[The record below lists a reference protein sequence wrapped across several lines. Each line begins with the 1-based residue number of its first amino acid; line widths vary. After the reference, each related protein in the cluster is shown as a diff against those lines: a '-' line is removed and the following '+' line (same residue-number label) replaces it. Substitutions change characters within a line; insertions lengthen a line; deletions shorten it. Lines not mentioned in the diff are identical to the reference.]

1 MLVKFT
7 NIKKYRALILGRWLL
22 RGFSFSTIRSRGDYT
37 MARKKRNP
45 DAEKL
50 AESILNA
57 YQPESVDDMQ
67 DALKDV
73 FGPLFEKM
81 LQGELNNHL
90 GYDAHSKEP
99 KEHDNRRNGY
109 GTKTLKTSFGEV
121 AIDVPRDRE
130 ASFEP
135 ELIPKR
141 KRDVSDIEG
150 KVLSMY
156 ARGMSQRDIAATV
169 EAIYGFDISH
179 EMISDITDAVL
190 PELEEW
196 QARPLAKCYAFLF
209 VDCMYVTLRENY
221 EAKEYAVYTI
231 LGYDLKGN
239 KEILGLWLNQTESK
253 NRWMQVFDELKARG
267 VEDVFFISM
276 DGVSGLEEGA
286 KAIFPSV
293 IVQRCIVHLVR
304 NALRYIPSKDYK
316 EVCRD
321 MKKFY
326 GASSLNAA
334 HAAFDSFQ
342 NRWSHYSGAVDVWKR
357 NFAHVE
363 QLFDYGSAI
372 RKIMYTTNAV
382 ESVHSSFRKV
392 TKKGAFSN
400 ENALLKLLYL
410 RTKELHAKWSGGR
423 IQNWAMVLNQLMINE
438 TFSSRMKS
446 MRFTFR
452 NNGRFI
458 QLCVRSK
465 FI

>member
-1 MLVKFT
+1 
-7 NIKKYRALILGRWLL
+7 
-22 RGFSFSTIRSRGDYT
+22 
-37 MARKKRNP
+37 MARKKRNS

-109 GTKTLKTSFGEV
+109 GNKTLKTSFGEV

-169 EAIYGFDISH
+169 EDIYGFDISH

-334 HAAFDSFQ
+334 HATFDSFQ

-363 QLFDYGSAI
+363 QLFDYGTAI

-438 TFSSRMKS
+438 TFSSRIEKYA
-446 MRFTFR
+446 
-452 NNGRFI
+452 I
-458 QLCVRSK
+458 YLP
-465 FI
+465 

>member
-1 MLVKFT
+1 
-7 NIKKYRALILGRWLL
+7 
-22 RGFSFSTIRSRGDYT
+22 

-109 GTKTLKTSFGEV
+109 GNKTLKTSFGEV

-169 EAIYGFDISH
+169 EDIYGFDISH

-334 HAAFDSFQ
+334 HATFDSFQ

-357 NFAHVE
+357 NFAHVK

-438 TFSSRMKS
+438 TFSSRIEKYA
-446 MRFTFR
+446 
-452 NNGRFI
+452 I
-458 QLCVRSK
+458 YLP
-465 FI
+465 

>member
-1 MLVKFT
+1 
-7 NIKKYRALILGRWLL
+7 
-22 RGFSFSTIRSRGDYT
+22 

-382 ESVHSSFRKV
+382 ESVHSSLRKV

>member
-1 MLVKFT
+1 
-7 NIKKYRALILGRWLL
+7 
-22 RGFSFSTIRSRGDYT
+22 

-109 GTKTLKTSFGEV
+109 GNKTLKTSFGEV

-169 EAIYGFDISH
+169 EDIYGFDISH

-326 GASSLNAA
+326 GSSSLNAA

-438 TFSSRMKS
+438 TFSSRIEKYA
-446 MRFTFR
+446 
-452 NNGRFI
+452 I
-458 QLCVRSK
+458 YLP
-465 FI
+465 

>member
-1 MLVKFT
+1 
-7 NIKKYRALILGRWLL
+7 
-22 RGFSFSTIRSRGDYT
+22 

-109 GTKTLKTSFGEV
+109 GNKTLKTSFGEV

-169 EAIYGFDISH
+169 EDIYGFDISH

-400 ENALLKLLYL
+400 ENAILKLLYL

-438 TFSSRMKS
+438 TFSSRIEKYA
-446 MRFTFR
+446 
-452 NNGRFI
+452 I
-458 QLCVRSK
+458 YLP
-465 FI
+465 

>member
-1 MLVKFT
+1 
-7 NIKKYRALILGRWLL
+7 
-22 RGFSFSTIRSRGDYT
+22 

-392 TKKGAFSN
+392 KKGAFSN

>member
-1 MLVKFT
+1 
-7 NIKKYRALILGRWLL
+7 
-22 RGFSFSTIRSRGDYT
+22 

-109 GTKTLKTSFGEV
+109 GNKTLKTSFGEV

-169 EAIYGFDISH
+169 EDIYGFDISH

-209 VDCMYVTLRENY
+209 VDCMYVTLQENY
-221 EAKEYAVYTI
+221 ETKECAVFTI

-334 HAAFDSFQ
+334 HATFDSFQ

-438 TFSSRMKS
+438 TFSSRIEKYA
-446 MRFTFR
+446 
-452 NNGRFI
+452 I
-458 QLCVRSK
+458 YLP
-465 FI
+465 

>member
-1 MLVKFT
+1 
-7 NIKKYRALILGRWLL
+7 
-22 RGFSFSTIRSRGDYT
+22 

-50 AESILNA
+50 AESILNT
-57 YQPESVDDMQ
+57 YQPESVEDMQ
-67 DALKDV
+67 DVLKDV

-99 KEHDNRRNGY
+99 KKHDNRRNGY
-109 GTKTLKTSFGEV
+109 GNKTLKTSFGKV
-121 AIDVPRDRE
+121 NIDVPRDRE

-135 ELIPKR
+135 ELIPNR

-156 ARGMSQRDIAATV
+156 ARGMSQCDIAATV
-169 EAIYGFDISH
+169 EDIYGFDISH

-253 NRWMQVFDELKARG
+253 NRWMQVFDELKVRG

-276 DGVSGLEEGA
+276 DGVSGLKEGA

-304 NALRYIPSKDYK
+304 NALRYLPSKDYK

-326 GASSLNAA
+326 SASSLNAA

-342 NRWSHYSGAVDVWKR
+342 NRWSHYSGAVDVCKR
-357 NFAHVE
+357 NFSHVE

-382 ESVHSSFRKV
+382 ESIHSSFRKV
-392 TKKGAFSN
+392 TKKGVFSN
-400 ENALLKLLYL
+400 ENAQTVDKVHFMDDVYSLFFY
-410 RTKELHAKWSGGR
+410 
-423 IQNWAMVLNQLMINE
+423 N
-438 TFSSRMKS
+438 
-446 MRFTFR
+446 
-452 NNGRFI
+452 RFI
-458 QLCVRSK
+458 KTNARSDSYDV
-465 FI
+465 

>member
-1 MLVKFT
+1 
-7 NIKKYRALILGRWLL
+7 
-22 RGFSFSTIRSRGDYT
+22 

-253 NRWMQVFDELKARG
+253 NRWIQVFDELKARG

-423 IQNWAMVLNQLMINE
+423 IQNWAMVLKQLMINE

-458 QLCVRSK
+458 QLRVRSK

>member
-1 MLVKFT
+1 
-7 NIKKYRALILGRWLL
+7 
-22 RGFSFSTIRSRGDYT
+22 

-109 GTKTLKTSFGEV
+109 GNKTLKTSFGEV

-169 EAIYGFDISH
+169 EDIYGFDISH

-196 QARPLAKCYAFLF
+196 QDRPLAKCYAFLF

-334 HAAFDSFQ
+334 HATFDSFQ

-438 TFSSRMKS
+438 TFSSRIEKYA
-446 MRFTFR
+446 
-452 NNGRFI
+452 I
-458 QLCVRSK
+458 YLP
-465 FI
+465 

>member
-1 MLVKFT
+1 
-7 NIKKYRALILGRWLL
+7 
-22 RGFSFSTIRSRGDYT
+22 

-50 AESILNA
+50 AESILNT
-57 YQPESVDDMQ
+57 YQPESVEDMQ
-67 DALKDV
+67 DVLKDV

-99 KEHDNRRNGY
+99 KKHDNRRNGY
-109 GTKTLKTSFGEV
+109 GNKTLKTSFGKV
-121 AIDVPRDRE
+121 NIDVPRDRE

-135 ELIPKR
+135 ELIPNR

-156 ARGMSQRDIAATV
+156 ARGMSQCDIAATV
-169 EAIYGFDISH
+169 EDIYGFDISH

-253 NRWMQVFDELKARG
+253 NRWMQVFDELKVGG

-276 DGVSGLEEGA
+276 DGVSGLKEGA

-304 NALRYIPSKDYK
+304 NALRYLPSKDYK

-326 GASSLNAA
+326 SASSLNAA

-342 NRWSHYSGAVDVWKR
+342 NRWSHYSGAVDVCKR
-357 NFAHVE
+357 NFSHVE

-382 ESVHSSFRKV
+382 ESIHSSFRKV
-392 TKKGAFSN
+392 TKKGVFSN
-400 ENALLKLLYL
+400 ENAQTVDKVHFMDDVYSL
-410 RTKELHAKWSGGR
+410 
-423 IQNWAMVLNQLMINE
+423 
-438 TFSSRMKS
+438 F
-446 MRFTFR
+446 
-452 NNGRFI
+452 
-458 QLCVRSK
+458 
-465 FI
+465 

>member
-1 MLVKFT
+1 
-7 NIKKYRALILGRWLL
+7 
-22 RGFSFSTIRSRGDYT
+22 

-169 EAIYGFDISH
+169 EDIYGFDISH

-221 EAKEYAVYTI
+221 EAKEYDVYTI

-438 TFSSRMKS
+438 TFSSRIEKYA
-446 MRFTFR
+446 
-452 NNGRFI
+452 I
-458 QLCVRSK
+458 YLP
-465 FI
+465 

>member
-1 MLVKFT
+1 
-7 NIKKYRALILGRWLL
+7 
-22 RGFSFSTIRSRGDYT
+22 
-37 MARKKRNP
+37 MARKKGNP

>member
-1 MLVKFT
+1 
-7 NIKKYRALILGRWLL
+7 
-22 RGFSFSTIRSRGDYT
+22 

-50 AESILNA
+50 AESILNT
-57 YQPESVDDMQ
+57 YQPESVEDMQ
-67 DALKDV
+67 DVLKDV

-99 KEHDNRRNGY
+99 KKHDNRRNGY
-109 GTKTLKTSFGEV
+109 GNKTLKTSFGKV
-121 AIDVPRDRE
+121 NIDVPRDRE

-135 ELIPKR
+135 ELIPNR

-156 ARGMSQRDIAATV
+156 ARGMSQCDIAATV
-169 EAIYGFDISH
+169 EDIYGFDISH

-253 NRWMQVFDELKARG
+253 NRWMQVFDELKVRG

-276 DGVSGLEEGA
+276 DGVSGLKEGA

-304 NALRYIPSKDYK
+304 NALRYLPSKDYK

-326 GASSLNAA
+326 SASSLNAA

-342 NRWSHYSGAVDVWKR
+342 NRWSHYSGAVDVCKR
-357 NFAHVE
+357 NFSHVE

-382 ESVHSSFRKV
+382 ESIHSSFRKV
-392 TKKGAFSN
+392 TKKGVFSN
-400 ENALLKLLYL
+400 ENAQTVDKV
-410 RTKELHAKWSGGR
+410 HF
-423 IQNWAMVLNQLMINE
+423 MDDV
-438 TFSSRMKS
+438 
-446 MRFTFR
+446 
-452 NNGRFI
+452 
-458 QLCVRSK
+458 
-465 FI
+465 

>member
-1 MLVKFT
+1 
-7 NIKKYRALILGRWLL
+7 
-22 RGFSFSTIRSRGDYT
+22 

-109 GTKTLKTSFGEV
+109 GNKTLKTSFGEV

-169 EAIYGFDISH
+169 EDIYGFDISH

-253 NRWMQVFDELKARG
+253 NRWMQVFDELKVRG

-276 DGVSGLEEGA
+276 DGVSGLKEGA

-438 TFSSRMKS
+438 TFSSRIEKYA
-446 MRFTFR
+446 
-452 NNGRFI
+452 I
-458 QLCVRSK
+458 YLP
-465 FI
+465 

>member
-1 MLVKFT
+1 M
-7 NIKKYRALILGRWLL
+7 GRL
-22 RGFSFSTIRSRGDYT
+22 
-37 MARKKRNP
+37 RKKRNP

-50 AESILNA
+50 AESILNT
-57 YQPESVDDMQ
+57 YQPESVEDMQ
-67 DALKDV
+67 DVLKDV

-99 KEHDNRRNGY
+99 KKHDNRRNGY
-109 GTKTLKTSFGEV
+109 GNKTLKTSFGKV
-121 AIDVPRDRE
+121 NIDVPRDRE

-156 ARGMSQRDIAATV
+156 ARGMSQCDIAATV
-169 EAIYGFDISH
+169 EDIYGFDISH

-221 EAKEYAVYTI
+221 EDKEYAVYTI

-239 KEILGLWLNQTESK
+239 KEILGLLLNQTESK
-253 NRWMQVFDELKARG
+253 NRWMQVFDELKVRG

-276 DGVSGLEEGA
+276 DGVSGLKEGA

-304 NALRYIPSKDYK
+304 NALRYLPSKDYK

-326 GASSLNAA
+326 SASSLNAA
-334 HAAFDSFQ
+334 HAAFNSFQ
-342 NRWSHYSGAVDVWKR
+342 NRWSQYSGAVDVCKR
-357 NFAHVE
+357 NFSHVE

-382 ESVHSSFRKV
+382 ESIHSSFRKV

-410 RTKELHAKWSGGR
+410 RTKELHTKWAGGR
-423 IQNWAMVLNQLMINE
+423 IRNWAMVLNQLMVNE
-438 TFSSRMKS
+438 TFSSRIEKYV
-446 MRFTFR
+446 
-452 NNGRFI
+452 I
-458 QLCVRSK
+458 YLP
-465 FI
+465 

>member
-1 MLVKFT
+1 
-7 NIKKYRALILGRWLL
+7 
-22 RGFSFSTIRSRGDYT
+22 

-45 DAEKL
+45 DAENL
-50 AESILNA
+50 AESILNT
-57 YQPESVDDMQ
+57 YQPESVEDMQ
-67 DALKDV
+67 DVLKDV
-73 FGPLFEKM
+73 FGPLFEKRI
-81 LQGELNNHL
+81 QGELNNHL

-99 KEHDNRRNGY
+99 KKHDNRRNGY
-109 GTKTLKTSFGEV
+109 GNKTLKTSFGKV
-121 AIDVPRDRE
+121 NIDVPRDLE

-156 ARGMSQRDIAATV
+156 ARGMSQCDIAATV
-169 EAIYGFDISH
+169 EDIYGFDISH

-253 NRWMQVFDELKARG
+253 NRWMQVFDELKVRG

-276 DGVSGLEEGA
+276 DGVSGLKEGA

-304 NALRYIPSKDYK
+304 NALRYLPSKDYK

-326 GASSLNAA
+326 SASSLNAA

-342 NRWSHYSGAVDVWKR
+342 NRWSHYSGAVDVCKR
-357 NFAHVE
+357 NFSHVE

-382 ESVHSSFRKV
+382 ESIHSSFRKV
-392 TKKGAFSN
+392 TKKGVFSN
-400 ENALLKLLYL
+400 ENAQ
-410 RTKELHAKWSGGR
+410 T
-423 IQNWAMVLNQLMINE
+423 VD
-438 TFSSRMKS
+438 KS
-446 MRFTFR
+446 C
-452 NNGRFI
+452 
-458 QLCVRSK
+458 L
-465 FI
+465 

>member
-1 MLVKFT
+1 
-7 NIKKYRALILGRWLL
+7 
-22 RGFSFSTIRSRGDYT
+22 

-50 AESILNA
+50 AESILNT
-57 YQPESVDDMQ
+57 YQPESVEDMQ
-67 DALKDV
+67 DVLKDV

-99 KEHDNRRNGY
+99 KKHDNRRNGY
-109 GTKTLKTSFGEV
+109 GNKTLKTSFGKV
-121 AIDVPRDRE
+121 NIDVPRDRE

-135 ELIPKR
+135 ELIPNR

-156 ARGMSQRDIAATV
+156 ARGMSQCDIAATV
-169 EAIYGFDISH
+169 EDIYGFDISH

-253 NRWMQVFDELKARG
+253 NRWMQVFDELKVRG

-276 DGVSGLEEGA
+276 DGVSGLKEGA

-304 NALRYIPSKDYK
+304 NALRYLPSKDYK

-326 GASSLNAA
+326 SASSLNAA

-342 NRWSHYSGAVDVWKR
+342 NRWSHYSGAVDVCKR
-357 NFAHVE
+357 NFSHVE

-382 ESVHSSFRKV
+382 ESIHSSFRKV
-392 TKKGAFSN
+392 TKKGVFSN
-400 ENALLKLLYL
+400 ENAQTVDKVHFIDDVYSLFFYN
-410 RTKELHAKWSGGR
+410 R
-423 IQNWAMVLNQLMINE
+423 
-438 TFSSRMKS
+438 FMK
-446 MRFTFR
+446 T
-452 NNGRFI
+452 NA
-458 QLCVRSK
+458 RSDSYDV
-465 FI
+465 

>member
-1 MLVKFT
+1 
-7 NIKKYRALILGRWLL
+7 
-22 RGFSFSTIRSRGDYT
+22 

-109 GTKTLKTSFGEV
+109 GNKTLKTSFGEV

-169 EAIYGFDISH
+169 EDIYGFDISH

-400 ENALLKLLYL
+400 ENTLLKLLYL

-438 TFSSRMKS
+438 TFSSRIEKYA
-446 MRFTFR
+446 
-452 NNGRFI
+452 I
-458 QLCVRSK
+458 YLP
-465 FI
+465 

>member
-1 MLVKFT
+1 
-7 NIKKYRALILGRWLL
+7 
-22 RGFSFSTIRSRGDYT
+22 
-37 MARKKRNP
+37 MARKKRNS

-169 EAIYGFDISH
+169 EDIYGFDISH

>member
-1 MLVKFT
+1 
-7 NIKKYRALILGRWLL
+7 
-22 RGFSFSTIRSRGDYT
+22 

-57 YQPESVDDMQ
+57 YQPESVEDMQ
-67 DALKDV
+67 DVLKDV

-99 KEHDNRRNGY
+99 KKHDNRRNGY
-109 GTKTLKTSFGEV
+109 GNKTLKTSFGKV
-121 AIDVPRDRE
+121 NIDVPRDRE

-135 ELIPKR
+135 ELIPNR

-156 ARGMSQRDIAATV
+156 ARGMSQCDIAATV
-169 EAIYGFDISH
+169 EDIYGFDISH

-253 NRWMQVFDELKARG
+253 NRWMQVFDELKVRG

-276 DGVSGLEEGA
+276 DGVSGLKEGA

-304 NALRYIPSKDYK
+304 NALRYLPSKDYK

-326 GASSLNAA
+326 SASSLNAA

-342 NRWSHYSGAVDVWKR
+342 NRWSHYSGAVDVCKR
-357 NFAHVE
+357 NFSHVE

-382 ESVHSSFRKV
+382 ESIHSSFRKV
-392 TKKGAFSN
+392 TKKGVFSN
-400 ENALLKLLYL
+400 ENAQTVDKVHFMDDVYSLFFYN
-410 RTKELHAKWSGGR
+410 R
-423 IQNWAMVLNQLMINE
+423 
-438 TFSSRMKS
+438 FMK
-446 MRFTFR
+446 T
-452 NNGRFI
+452 NA
-458 QLCVRSK
+458 RSDSYDV
-465 FI
+465 

>member
-1 MLVKFT
+1 
-7 NIKKYRALILGRWLL
+7 
-22 RGFSFSTIRSRGDYT
+22 

-50 AESILNA
+50 AESILNT
-57 YQPESVDDMQ
+57 YQPESVEDMQ
-67 DALKDV
+67 DVLKDV

-99 KEHDNRRNGY
+99 KKHDNRRNGY
-109 GTKTLKTSFGEV
+109 GNKTLKTSFGKV
-121 AIDVPRDRE
+121 NIDVPRDRE

-135 ELIPKR
+135 ELIPNR

-156 ARGMSQRDIAATV
+156 ARGMSQCDIAATV
-169 EAIYGFDISH
+169 EDIYGFDISH

-253 NRWMQVFDELKARG
+253 NRWMQVFDELKVGG

-276 DGVSGLEEGA
+276 DGVSGLKEGA

-304 NALRYIPSKDYK
+304 NALRYLPSKDYK

-326 GASSLNAA
+326 SASSLNAA

-342 NRWSHYSGAVDVWKR
+342 NRWSHYSGAVDVCKR
-357 NFAHVE
+357 NFSHVE

-382 ESVHSSFRKV
+382 ESIHSSFRKV
-392 TKKGAFSN
+392 TKKGVFSN
-400 ENALLKLLYL
+400 ENAQTVDKV
-410 RTKELHAKWSGGR
+410 HF
-423 IQNWAMVLNQLMINE
+423 MDD
-438 TFSSRMKS
+438 
-446 MRFTFR
+446 
-452 NNGRFI
+452 
-458 QLCVRSK
+458 
-465 FI
+465 

>member
-1 MLVKFT
+1 
-7 NIKKYRALILGRWLL
+7 
-22 RGFSFSTIRSRGDYT
+22 

-253 NRWMQVFDELKARG
+253 NRWIQVFDELKARG

-334 HAAFDSFQ
+334 HATFGSFQ

-423 IQNWAMVLNQLMINE
+423 IQNWAMVLKQLMINE

>member
-1 MLVKFT
+1 
-7 NIKKYRALILGRWLL
+7 
-22 RGFSFSTIRSRGDYT
+22 

-50 AESILNA
+50 AESILNT
-57 YQPESVDDMQ
+57 YQPESVEDMQ
-67 DALKDV
+67 DVLKDV

-99 KEHDNRRNGY
+99 KKHDNRRNGY
-109 GTKTLKTSFGEV
+109 GNKTLKTSFGKV
-121 AIDVPRDRE
+121 NIDVPRDRE

-135 ELIPKR
+135 ELIPNR

-156 ARGMSQRDIAATV
+156 ARGMSQCDIAATI
-169 EAIYGFDISH
+169 EDIYGFDISH

-253 NRWMQVFDELKARG
+253 NRWMQVFDELKVRG

-276 DGVSGLEEGA
+276 DGVSGLKEGA

-304 NALRYIPSKDYK
+304 NALRYLPSKDYK
-316 EVCRD
+316 EICRD

-326 GASSLNAA
+326 SASSLNAA

-342 NRWSHYSGAVDVWKR
+342 NRWSHYSGAVDVCKR
-357 NFAHVE
+357 NFSHVE

-382 ESVHSSFRKV
+382 ESIHSSFRKV
-392 TKKGAFSN
+392 TKKGVFSN
-400 ENALLKLLYL
+400 ENAQTVDKVHFMDDVYSLFFYN
-410 RTKELHAKWSGGR
+410 R
-423 IQNWAMVLNQLMINE
+423 
-438 TFSSRMKS
+438 FMK
-446 MRFTFR
+446 T
-452 NNGRFI
+452 NA
-458 QLCVRSK
+458 RSDSYDV
-465 FI
+465 

>member
-1 MLVKFT
+1 
-7 NIKKYRALILGRWLL
+7 
-22 RGFSFSTIRSRGDYT
+22 

-438 TFSSRMKS
+438 TFS
-446 MRFTFR
+446 T
-452 NNGRFI
+452 
-458 QLCVRSK
+458 
-465 FI
+465 

>member
-1 MLVKFT
+1 
-7 NIKKYRALILGRWLL
+7 
-22 RGFSFSTIRSRGDYT
+22 

-50 AESILNA
+50 AESILNT
-57 YQPESVDDMQ
+57 YQPESVEDMQ
-67 DALKDV
+67 DVLKDV

-99 KEHDNRRNGY
+99 KKHDNRRNGY
-109 GTKTLKTSFGEV
+109 GNKTLKTSFGKV
-121 AIDVPRDRE
+121 NIDVPRDRE

-135 ELIPKR
+135 ELIPNR

-156 ARGMSQRDIAATV
+156 ARGMSQCDIAATV
-169 EAIYGFDISH
+169 EDIYGFDISH

-253 NRWMQVFDELKARG
+253 NRWMQVFDELKVRG

-276 DGVSGLEEGA
+276 DGVSGLKEGA

-304 NALRYIPSKDYK
+304 NALRYLPSKDYK

-326 GASSLNAA
+326 SASSLNAA

-342 NRWSHYSGAVDVWKR
+342 NRWSHYSGAVDVCKR
-357 NFAHVE
+357 NFSHVE

-382 ESVHSSFRKV
+382 ESIHSSFRKV
-392 TKKGAFSN
+392 TKKGVFSN
-400 ENALLKLLYL
+400 ENAQTVDKVHFMDDVYSLFFL
-410 RTKELHAKWSGGR
+410 
-423 IQNWAMVLNQLMINE
+423 
-438 TFSSRMKS
+438 
-446 MRFTFR
+446 
-452 NNGRFI
+452 
-458 QLCVRSK
+458 
-465 FI
+465 

>member
-1 MLVKFT
+1 
-7 NIKKYRALILGRWLL
+7 
-22 RGFSFSTIRSRGDYT
+22 

-50 AESILNA
+50 AESILNT
-57 YQPESVDDMQ
+57 YQPESVEDMQ
-67 DALKDV
+67 DVLKDV
-73 FGPLFEKM
+73 FGPLFEKRI
-81 LQGELNNHL
+81 QGELNNHL

-99 KEHDNRRNGY
+99 KKHDNRRNGY
-109 GTKTLKTSFGEV
+109 GNKTLKTSFGKV
-121 AIDVPRDRE
+121 NIDVPRDLE

-156 ARGMSQRDIAATV
+156 ARGMSQCDIAATV
-169 EAIYGFDISH
+169 EDIYGFDISH

-253 NRWMQVFDELKARG
+253 NRWMQVFDELKVRG

-276 DGVSGLEEGA
+276 DGVSGLKEGA

-304 NALRYIPSKDYK
+304 NALRYLPSKDYK

-326 GASSLNAA
+326 SASSLNAA

-342 NRWSHYSGAVDVWKR
+342 NRWSHYSGAVDVCKR
-357 NFAHVE
+357 NFSHVE

-382 ESVHSSFRKV
+382 ESIHSSFRKV
-392 TKKGAFSN
+392 TKKGVFSN
-400 ENALLKLLYL
+400 ENAQ
-410 RTKELHAKWSGGR
+410 T
-423 IQNWAMVLNQLMINE
+423 VD
-438 TFSSRMKS
+438 KS
-446 MRFTFR
+446 C
-452 NNGRFI
+452 
-458 QLCVRSK
+458 L
-465 FI
+465 

>member
-1 MLVKFT
+1 
-7 NIKKYRALILGRWLL
+7 
-22 RGFSFSTIRSRGDYT
+22 

-50 AESILNA
+50 AESILNT
-57 YQPESVDDMQ
+57 YQPESVEDMQ
-67 DALKDV
+67 DVLKDV

-99 KEHDNRRNGY
+99 KKHDNRRNGY
-109 GTKTLKTSFGEV
+109 GNKTLKTSFGKV
-121 AIDVPRDRE
+121 NIDVPRDRE

-135 ELIPKR
+135 ELIPNR
-141 KRDVSDIEG
+141 KRDVSDIKG

-156 ARGMSQRDIAATV
+156 ARGMSQCDIAATV
-169 EAIYGFDISH
+169 EDIYGFDISH

-253 NRWMQVFDELKARG
+253 NRWMQVFDELKVRG

-276 DGVSGLEEGA
+276 DGVSGLKEGA

-304 NALRYIPSKDYK
+304 NALRYLPSKDYK

-326 GASSLNAA
+326 SASSLNAA

-342 NRWSHYSGAVDVWKR
+342 NRWSHYSGAVDVCKR
-357 NFAHVE
+357 NFSHVE

-382 ESVHSSFRKV
+382 ESIHSSFRKV
-392 TKKGAFSN
+392 TKKGVFSN
-400 ENALLKLLYL
+400 ENAQTVDKVHFMDDVYSLFFYN
-410 RTKELHAKWSGGR
+410 R
-423 IQNWAMVLNQLMINE
+423 
-438 TFSSRMKS
+438 FMK
-446 MRFTFR
+446 T
-452 NNGRFI
+452 NA
-458 QLCVRSK
+458 RSDSYDV
-465 FI
+465 

>member
-1 MLVKFT
+1 
-7 NIKKYRALILGRWLL
+7 
-22 RGFSFSTIRSRGDYT
+22 

-423 IQNWAMVLNQLMINE
+423 IQNWAMVL
-438 TFSSRMKS
+438 KH
-446 MRFTFR
+446 
-452 NNGRFI
+452 
-458 QLCVRSK
+458 
-465 FI
+465 

>member
-1 MLVKFT
+1 
-7 NIKKYRALILGRWLL
+7 
-22 RGFSFSTIRSRGDYT
+22 

-109 GTKTLKTSFGEV
+109 GNKTLKTSFGEV

-169 EAIYGFDISH
+169 EDIYGFDISH

-372 RKIMYTTNAV
+372 RKIMYTTNVV

-392 TKKGAFSN
+392 TKKGVFSN

-410 RTKELHAKWSGGR
+410 RTKELHVKWSGGR

-438 TFSSRMKS
+438 AFSSRIEKYA
-446 MRFTFR
+446 
-452 NNGRFI
+452 I
-458 QLCVRSK
+458 YLP
-465 FI
+465 

>member
-1 MLVKFT
+1 
-7 NIKKYRALILGRWLL
+7 
-22 RGFSFSTIRSRGDYT
+22 

-50 AESILNA
+50 AQSILNA

-109 GTKTLKTSFGEV
+109 GNKTLKTSFGEV

-169 EAIYGFDISH
+169 EDIYGFDISH

-438 TFSSRMKS
+438 TFSSRIEKYA
-446 MRFTFR
+446 
-452 NNGRFI
+452 I
-458 QLCVRSK
+458 YLP
-465 FI
+465 